1 MQVEIRYKNRL
12 DCCDSDKMTLED
24 YAEKAVQVALKYGSQ
39 YCDVRAESIQT
50 TGLVVENGE
59 IENIISSNDS
69 GLGIRV
75 LVNDAWGFCSM
86 SYPKSFESIKENIVD
101 TIKSARHYS
110 EYKKQKVRLVDVK
123 SFTDVVNHQVKIS
136 PSIEEMI
143 KIALESD
150 GIIHST
156 KRIIRSF
163 VSVNHDKFHKYFV
176 NSDGSKITHNFDDV
190 IANMSATSHYS
201 GLTESVNTT
210 EGGRGGLEMITGKN
224 DILVAA
230 QSISEKADALLDSQ
244 TVKEEK
250 ATVVMNPDFVAL
262 LTHEILGH
270 PSEADRVL
278 GKEMAWAGG
287 AWWAGKIG
295 TKIGSSELNVIDDP
309 TIPYSLGWYK
319 YDDEGV
325 SATKKVLIK
334 DGVLST
340 HMQSRETAAL
350 FDVPANSS
358 MRSSSYSFMPLIRMA
373 CTCIEPGNWN
383 PEEMIK
389 DVKHGYLICNMKIP
403 SIDMMRNNWSISCQY
418 AQKIENGELGELL
431 RDVIVMGNSQEFFES
446 IDARGKDFQVRPI
459 ANCGKGDPMQVM
471 RMGNGGP
478 HIRGKSIVKSVAT

>member
-1 MQVEIRYKNRL
+1 M
-12 DCCDSDKMTLED
+12 SLED
-24 YAEKAVQVALKYGSQ
+24 YAEKAVQIALENGSQ
-39 YCDVRAESIQT
+39 YCDVRAESVKTSGFVI
-50 TGLVVENGE
+50 ENGE
-59 IENIISSNDS
+59 VENFVSSGDS

-75 LVNDAWGFCSM
+75 LANGAWGFCSI
-86 SYPKSFESIKENIVD
+86 SGPKSFDRIKDNVID
-101 TIKSARHYS
+101 TIKSALHYS
-110 EYKKQKVRLVDVK
+110 KYKKQKVRLAEVK
-123 SFTDVVNHQVKIS
+123 PSVENVNYKV
-136 PSIEEMI
+136 SIEPTIEDMI
-143 KIALESD
+143 RIGLESD
-150 GIIHST
+150 KIIQNK
-156 KRIIRSF
+156 KRIIKSS
-163 VSVNHDKFHKYFV
+163 VSIHHDKFHKYFV
-176 NSDGSKITHNFDDV
+176 NSEGSKITHDFDDV
-190 IANMSATSHYS
+190 IANLSATAHYS

-210 EGGRGGLEMITGKN
+210 EGGRGGLEMFLEKN

-230 QSISEKADALLDSQ
+230 QDISEKADALLDAK

-262 LTHEILGH
+262 LAHEILGH

-309 TIPYSLGWYK
+309 TIPSSLGWYK

-325 SATKKVLIK
+325 PAIKKALIE
-334 DGVLST
+334 DGVLSN

-350 FDVPANSS
+350 FDTVPNSS
-358 MRSSSYSFMPLIRMA
+358 MRATGYSFMPLVRMA
-373 CTCIEPGNWN
+373 CTCIVPGNWN
-383 PEEMIK
+383 PDEMIK
-389 DVKHGYLICNMKIP
+389 DVKNGYLICNMKIP
-403 SIDMMRNNWSISCQY
+403 SIDMMRYNWSISCQY

-431 RDVIVMGNSQEFFES
+431 RDVIVMGNSPEFFES

-459 ANCGKGDPMQVM
+459 ANCGKGDPMQIM

>member
-1 MQVEIRYKNRL
+1 
-12 DCCDSDKMTLED
+12 MTLED
-24 YAEKAVQVALKYGSQ
+24 YAEKAVQIALQYGSQ
-39 YCDVRAESIQT
+39 YCDVRAESVQT
-50 TGLVVENGE
+50 TGLVIENGAVENFLA
-59 IENIISSNDS
+59 SSDS
-69 GLGIRV
+69 GLGIRI
-75 LVNDAWGFCSM
+75 LVNGAWGFCSM
-86 SYPKSFESIKENIVD
+86 SDQQSFDSIKESIID
-101 TIKSARHYS
+101 TIQSTRHYS
-110 EYKKQKVRLVDVK
+110 ENKKQKVKLADVK
-123 SFTDVVNHQVKIS
+123 SSIDSVNYQVKIL
-136 PSIEEMI
+136 PSVEEMM

-150 GIIHST
+150 SIIKSR
-156 KRIIRSF
+156 KRIIKSS
-163 VSVNHDKFHKYFV
+163 VSIHHDKFYKYFV
-176 NSDGSKITHNFDDV
+176 NSEGSKITHNFDDV
-190 IANMSATSHYS
+190 IANLSATAHYS

-224 DILVAA
+224 DILVVA
-230 QSISEKADALLDSQ
+230 QSISEKADSLLDAQ

-309 TIPYSLGWYK
+309 TIPSSLGWYK

-325 SATKKVLIK
+325 PASKKTLVK

-350 FDVPANSS
+350 FDAPPNSS
-358 MRSSSYSFMPLIRMA
+358 MRATGYSFMPLIRMA
-373 CTCIEPGNWN
+373 CTCIEPGDWN
-383 PEEMIK
+383 PDDMIK
-389 DVKHGYLICNMKIP
+389 DIKNGYLICNMKIP
-403 SIDMMRNNWSISCQY
+403 SIDMMRYNWSISCQY
-418 AQKIENGELGELL
+418 AQKIENGELGGLL
-431 RDVIVMGNSQEFFES
+431 RDVIVMGNSPEFFES
-446 IDARGKDFQVRPI
+446 IDARGKDFKVRPI

-478 HIRGKSIVKSVAT
+478 HIRGKSIVKSVTT

>member
-1 MQVEIRYKNRL
+1 MSIQ
-12 DCCDSDKMTLED
+12 D
-24 YAEKAVQVALKYGSQ
+24 YAEKAVQIALQHGSQ
-39 YCDVRAESIQT
+39 YCDVRAESVQT
-50 TGLVVENGE
+50 TGIVVENGE
-59 IENIISSNDS
+59 IENFLSSSDS

-75 LVNDAWGFCSM
+75 LVNGAWGFCSM
-86 SYPKSFESIKENIVD
+86 SEPKSFETVQESILD

-110 EYKKQKVRLVDVK
+110 KNKKQKVRLVNVK
-123 SFTDVVNHQVKIS
+123 PSIDSVNYQVKIL
-136 PSIEEMI
+136 PSVEEMI

-150 GIIHST
+150 SIIKKT
-156 KRIIRSF
+156 KRIIKSS
-163 VSVNHDKFHKYFV
+163 VSINHDKFHKYFV
-176 NSDGSKITHNFDDV
+176 NSEGSKITHNFDDL
-190 IANMSATSHYS
+190 IANLSATAHYS

-224 DILVAA
+224 DMLVVA
-230 QSISEKADALLDSQ
+230 QSISEKAGALLDAQ

-309 TIPYSLGWYK
+309 TIPTSLGWYQ

-325 SATKKVLIK
+325 PATKKILIK
-334 DGVLST
+334 DGVLNT

-350 FDVPANSS
+350 FDTLPNSS
-358 MRSSSYSFMPLIRMA
+358 MRATGYSFMPLIRMA
-373 CTCIEPGNWN
+373 YTCIEPGNWN

-389 DVKHGYLICNMKIP
+389 DVKNGYLICNMKIP
-403 SIDMMRNNWSISCQY
+403 SIDMMRYNWSISCQY
-418 AQKIENGELGELL
+418 AQKIENGELGGLL
-431 RDVIVMGNSQEFFES
+431 RDVIVMGNSPEFFES

-478 HIRGKSIVKSVAT
+478 HIRGKSIVKSVTA